1 VVANLLAELVTKEL
15 MVVTCYDAMSGT
27 RRRPRATMWAMDCDT
42 WQGAISARADGED
55 PGVEERVLD
64 AHLGGCAAC
73 RSFAAAI
80 EGSRRRLS
88 VHMAPEMPDVSR
100 KVSKSA
106 AMADRASRFSIVRAL
121 LVVVAVEVIVLS
133 APSLFDSDNHD
144 ARHLGAFSIAYGV
157 SLLVVVVRPARART
171 VLPVAMVLA
180 GALLITAVIDL
191 VRGVVPLTEETTHLP
206 ELVSVL
212 LVWMLTVP
220 APRRRV
226 TDAAIPGS
234 GAPALRVVGRD
245 EPGSGGRA
253 AG

>member
-1 VVANLLAELVTKEL
+1 MPLS
-15 MVVTCYDAMSGT
+15 CYDAVSGT
-27 RRRPRATMWAMDCDT
+27 RGSPCATMWAMDCDV
-42 WQGAISARADGED
+42 WQTAISARADGED
-55 PGVEERVLD
+55 PGVDERLLD
-64 AHLGGCAAC
+64 AHRASCAAC

-80 EGSRRRLS
+80 DGSRRRLS
-88 VHMAPEMPDVSR
+88 VQMAPEMPDVSR
-100 KVSKSA
+100 RVSKLA
-106 AMADRASRFSIVRAL
+106 AMADRASRWSIVRAL

-180 GALLITAVIDL
+180 GALLITALIDL
-191 VRGVVPLTEETTHLP
+191 VRGVVPLTEEATHLP

-212 LVWMLTVP
+212 LVWLLTVP

-226 TDAAIPGS
+226 GDAPVTG
-234 GAPALRVVGRD
+234 GGTPALRVVRGED
-245 EPGSGGRA
+245 AGGAGGRA